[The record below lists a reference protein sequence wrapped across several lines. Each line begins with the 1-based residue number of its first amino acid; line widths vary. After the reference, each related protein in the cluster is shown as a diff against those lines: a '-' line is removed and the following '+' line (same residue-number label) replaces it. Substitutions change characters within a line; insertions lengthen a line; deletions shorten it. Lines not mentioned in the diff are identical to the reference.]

1 MPIAASGD
9 IKTNNWTPV
18 LFPGIITSMKFD
30 LHVHTSI
37 SPCSQLPLEDIIA
50 QAKERGLSGV
60 CITDHDTMEV
70 RHFLQEGLQDNG
82 LCVIFGMEYATGE
95 GDFLLFGPYEQL
107 QPGLAAPEL
116 LRHVEKTGGIAVAA
130 HPFRGS
136 RPTREYLI
144 DHGLCGIVEG
154 INGRNR
160 QHENDSV
167 SSWRDRY
174 GVKQVGGSDAH
185 SLEELGRV
193 TTRFQQPIRSRD
205 ELINALKNSSYTPER
220 S

>member
-1 MPIAASGD
+1 
-9 IKTNNWTPV
+9 
-18 LFPGIITSMKFD
+18 MKFD